1 MRAALG
7 MSDAE
12 KIGLLGEGKH
22 KLPKGSL
29 TFNDGYPSDISKEA
43 YSEASGNDI
52 RNWLKG
58 IRDSGYVK

>member
-1 MRAALG
+1 

-12 KIGLLGEGKH
+12 KISLLGEGKH
-22 KLPKGSL
+22 KLAKGSL
-29 TFNDGYPSDISKEA
+29 TFNDGYPVDVGKEA

-58 IRDSGYVK
+58 IRDSGYVNVIT